1 MSTVFDYLKWRG
13 DLSFIERKLCAVD
26 SMMFSMM
33 SYVDYDLLCGGK
45 SKTLSEAARGYC
57 ADGKYESVNL
67 GLIMPS
73 KQINKMLCDAA
84 KTKRFGDVVIS
95 DFVARTS
102 QEEVYQ
108 FGAVTYHLPGKRMII
123 IFRGT
128 DDSIAGWRED
138 FGLSFLSE
146 IPAQRMAVEYLEEIA
161 AKYPEERIYL
171 AGHSKGG
178 NLAVYASVKA
188 SEAVQSRI
196 LRAYS
201 HDGPGLNAETVSSPS
216 YKKMQRK
223 LSVIVPQSSYI
234 GIMFEKGERYTVIN
248 CRGKGLFQH
257 DPFQWE
263 LDGPDFVKLPEL
275 SKWGKKNEEQFHTG
289 MAKMTA
295 EEKKE
300 FVEVFFGIID
310 ATGAK
315 TLSDLSAGALAKLI
329 TAVKTYK
336 DLDKQ
341 KREMMLAII
350 LRVLDLKKDR

>member
-13 DLSFIERKLCAVD
+13 DLSFSEIKLCAVD
-26 SMMFSMM
+26 SLMFSMM
-33 SYVDYDLLCGGK
+33 SYLDYEKLCGGER
-45 SKTLSEAARGYC
+45 KTLREAAENYC

-73 KQINKMLCDAA
+73 KQINRMFCEAA
-84 KTKRFGDVVIS
+84 RTKRYGGVLIS
-95 DFVARTS
+95 DFEARTD
-102 QEEVYQ
+102 EKEVYQ
-108 FGAVTYHLPGKRMII
+108 FGAVTFHLPGKRMII
-123 IFRGT
+123 IYRGT
-128 DDSIAGWRED
+128 DDSIAGWKED
-138 FGLSFLSE
+138 CYLSYLDE
-146 IPAQRMAVEYLEEIA
+146 IPAQRMAVEYLERIA
-161 AKYPEERIYL
+161 EKYPEERIYL

-178 NLAVYASVKA
+178 NLAIYSSVKA
-188 SEAVQSRI
+188 SEGVRARI
-196 LRAYS
+196 VRAYS
-201 HDGPGLNAETVSSPS
+201 HDGPGLTKETVESQA
-216 YKKMQRK
+216 YRRMQRK

-234 GIMFEKGERYTVIN
+234 GIMFEKGEKYTVVKCN
-248 CRGKGLFQH
+248 GKGLFQH

-275 SKWGKKNEEQFHTG
+275 SKWGKKNEEQFRTG
-289 MAKMTA
+289 MAKMAA

-300 FVEVFFGIID
+300 FVEVFFGIIE

-315 TLSDLSAGALAKLI
+315 TLSDLSEGKLTKLV
-329 TAVKTYK
+329 TAVRTYK